1 MTPEPPRRL
10 GRGLDAL
17 LNRQTRNAGT
27 EEGSKNTNPGHSRQ
41 TSQVSQHGE
50 EKLNASQS
58 PGDLLTELPLAQI
71 RANPFQPRQ
80 EFRPEDLRDLQ
91 NSLRVNG
98 LLQPITVRPAPNGS
112 GYELIAGERRFRAA
126 SNLGWTSIPALV
138 KQVDDQTLLTL
149 ALIENLQRAD
159 LDPIEEAD
167 GYQRLIDEFQLSNQD
182 VAELVGKDRSTVA
195 NAIRLR
201 QLPASVRRMLQEK
214 SLTAGH
220 ARALLPLANE
230 LAITDLARETL
241 ARQLSVREVERRVA
255 AATNR
260 PGKGGASKTTS
271 QATGTTATQHAS
283 NPVVRE
289 IEEKLRR
296 RFQTSVSL
304 KLSDKDKGEVHISF
318 FSNDDLERLM
328 EIFGVPID

>member
-17 LNRQTRNAGT
+17 LNRQPRNAGT
-27 EEGSKNTNPGHSRQ
+27 EEDSKHTAPDHSKQASRINQ
-41 TSQVSQHGE
+41 TGE
-50 EKLNASQS
+50 EKQNASQNS
-58 PGDLLTELPLAQI
+58 GDLLTELPLAQI

-80 EFRPEDLRDLQ
+80 EFRPEELSDLQ

-98 LLQPITVRPAPNGS
+98 LLQPITVRPAPNGP

-126 SNLGWTSIPALV
+126 SNLGWTSIPALI

-214 SLTAGH
+214 TLTAGH
-220 ARALLPLANE
+220 ARALLPLPSE
-230 LAITDLARETL
+230 LAITDLAREIA

-255 AATNR
+255 EATNR
-260 PGKGGASKTTS
+260 PGKSSDRKTTA
-271 QATGTTATQHAS
+271 QASRTTATQHTS
-283 NPVVRE
+283 NPMVRE

-296 RFQTSVSL
+296 RFQTTVSL

-328 EIFGVPID
+328 EIFGVSID